1 MAGLRQR
8 LANLFLDLAKVQG
21 GGAQRAAAAGLDRG
35 RRDGSG
41 GVAVPVSEA
50 VQTV

>member
-8 LANLFLDLAKVQG
+8 LANLFLDLAKMQG
-21 GGAQRAAAAGLDRG
+21 GGGGQRAAAAAGQG
-35 RRDGSG
+35 RRGQHDGSG
-41 GVAVPVSEA
+41 GVTEA